1 MSDVCS
7 DAWWA
12 VNEQQDAV
20 TLAGISSA
28 RLATEFAAPLVKFDC
43 PALNTG
49 NKIRN
54 KDGLIK

>member
-1 MSDVCS
+1 M
-7 DAWWA
+7 
-12 VNEQQDAV
+12 NEQQDAV
-20 TLAGISSA
+20 TLAGIRSA
-28 RLATEFAAPLVKFDC
+28 RLATEFAAPLAKFDC